1 MYMLNIKEKRESKLL
16 KSRFTSRTFVIAIL
30 FNYNNVVLSTLL
42 FYVLKTSLYN
52 VVTMGVAFREKE

>member
-52 VVTMGVAFREKE
+52 VVTMGVVFREKE

>member
-1 MYMLNIKEKRESKLL
+1 MLNIKEKRESKLL

-52 VVTMGVAFREKE
+52 VVTMGVVFREKE